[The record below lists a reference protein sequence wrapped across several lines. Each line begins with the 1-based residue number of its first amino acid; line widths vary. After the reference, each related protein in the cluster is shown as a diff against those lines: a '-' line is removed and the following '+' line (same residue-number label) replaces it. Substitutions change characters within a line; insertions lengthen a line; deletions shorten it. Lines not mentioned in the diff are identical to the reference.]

1 MEAKTGEALD
11 AMAEESIC
19 EKIRALISRNDF
31 TTAEKLLEKHSASF
45 AESEEDELRAL
56 IAEKRRENQ
65 RNARKRE
72 RRLRLGRRWNSH
84 WRTVLPLER
93 ALARCVLAGMIL
105 FVPYLKNKFYAWP
118 EPFEILG
125 MEIFLLVYLLAAALL
140 CGLALMDAHTRKLSS
155 REAKRRTE
163 KAGGELMFQT
173 FQRMEKRGA
182 KEERG
187 WLAALLCVTL
197 WILIQIGHI
206 FF

>member
-1 MEAKTGEALD
+1 
-11 AMAEESIC
+11 
-19 EKIRALISRNDF
+19 
-31 TTAEKLLEKHSASF
+31 
-45 AESEEDELRAL
+45 
-56 IAEKRRENQ
+56 
-65 RNARKRE
+65 
-72 RRLRLGRRWNSH
+72 
-84 WRTVLPLER
+84 
-93 ALARCVLAGMIL
+93 MIL

-118 EPFEILG
+118 KPFEILG

-163 KAGGELMFQT
+163 KAGGDSMFQT

-187 WLAALLCVTL
+187 WLAALLCITL